1 MNDQQKLINDNVQ
14 ERLRSLESQ
23 QQLMTAFFY
32 GLIETHPDPAQLK
45 QSLIQCSEYM
55 IANANAQPLPDDWIA
70 QLIEYRQVLLN
81 WIERRIQDND

>member
-1 MNDQQKLINDNVQ
+1 MSEQQQLINDNVQ

-45 QSLIQCSEYM
+45 QALTECSERM
-55 IANANAQPLPDDWIA
+55 IASANAQPLPDDWIA
-70 QLIEYRQVLLN
+70 GLIEYRQVLLN
-81 WIERRIQDND
+81 WIDRRIASKG